1 MMTDASARDAAGL
14 AEDARTRARA
24 EELLEAHRASIY
36 QRTDRLFAVLLV
48 LQWLAGIGLALWLS
62 PRTWIGAES
71 ATHLHV
77 WLAVLLGG
85 AVAIPPALMGWFW
98 SGGVYTR
105 YAIAV
110 AQMLASALLI
120 HVTGGRI
127 ETHFHVF
134 GSLAFLAFYRDWR
147 VLVTASVVVV
157 LDHFVRGIWWPQS
170 VFGSAGVSPWRWMEH
185 AGWVVFE
192 DVFLIYACLR
202 SQREMGEIAERRA
215 ELEVGKD
222 RIERAVAE
230 RTAELA
236 RANHEL
242 AHANHELTQA
252 KDAAEAASRTKS
264 AFLAN
269 MSHEIRTPMNGVMGM
284 TSLLLDTPL
293 TETQRGFAETIRTS
307 SDSLLTIINDILD
320 FSKIESGRMELEEE
334 PFELRACLEE
344 ALDLFSYKCEEKG
357 IELAYL
363 ADDVP
368 VFVTGD
374 VTRVR
379 QIVVNLV
386 GNAVKFTECGEVF
399 LMVKSRQVEAPAY
412 APPPPLGGAPAR
424 WFELQIS
431 VKDTGIGIPA
441 DRMDRLFKVFS
452 QVDSSNTRR
461 FGGTGLGLAITQRL
475 IELMGGTIAVES
487 RVGEGSTFKFG
498 LTLKEAEA
506 VSPPIALAPS
516 LLAGKRLL
524 IVDDSEVNRRIL
536 HIQAARW
543 QMVPHAV
550 ASGGE
555 ALAWLAQNTADVA
568 ALDMHMPEM
577 DGLELSSRI
586 RELPDGKDLP
596 LVLFSSAAS
605 LRNRSDPRWRN
616 FAGSFTKPVKKA
628 QLRDAL
634 LQALG
639 QRGLPSGPMMRARR
653 PLLAESCPLRL
664 LLVEDNVVN
673 QKVAGHFLSQMGYR
687 RDVAANGVEA
697 LEALER
703 QDYDVILMDIQMP
716 QMDGYEATR
725 EIRRRFSG
733 RLTPQIIALTAG
745 AMEED
750 REKCLACGMDDYLSK
765 PLRID
770 EVEEKLRHASERLK
784 ARRAAGQ
791 AV

>member
-1 MMTDASARDAAGL
+1 MLESAVPAD
-14 AEDARTRARA
+14 DARAQVRAQK
-24 EELLEAHRASIY
+24 LLEMHQGDIY
-36 QRTDRLFAVLLV
+36 RRTDRLFAVLLV

-62 PRTWIGAES
+62 PRTWIGATSE
-71 ATHLHV
+71 THVHV
-77 WLAVLLGG
+77 WLAVVLGG
-85 AVAIPPALMGWFW
+85 AVAIPPALMGWFLA
-98 SGGVYTR
+98 GGASTR
-105 YAIAV
+105 YVIAV

-127 ETHFHVF
+127 ETHFHIF

-147 VLVTASVVVV
+147 VLITASAVVV
-157 LDHFVRGIWWPQS
+157 LDHFARGMWWPQS
-170 VFGSAGVSPWRWMEH
+170 VFGSVGVSPWRWLEH

-192 DVFLIYACLR
+192 DVFLIYACMR
-202 SQREMGEIAERRA
+202 SQREMSEIALRRA

-222 RIERAVAE
+222 RIEHAVAE

-236 RANHEL
+236 LANR
-242 AHANHELTQA
+242 ELTQA
-252 KDAAEAASRTKS
+252 KEAAEAASRTKS

-293 TETQRGFAETIRTS
+293 TETQKGFAETIRTS

-334 PFELRACLEE
+334 PFELRGCLEE
-344 ALDLFSYKCEEKG
+344 ALDLFGYKCEEKG

-368 VFVTGD
+368 AFVAGD

-379 QIVVNLV
+379 QIVVNLL
-386 GNAVKFTECGEVF
+386 GNAVKFTEQGEVF
-399 LMVKSRQVEAPAY
+399 LTVKSRQVEAPAY
-412 APPPPLGGAPAR
+412 AFPQSRDGAPAR
-424 WFELQIS
+424 WFDLQFA

-452 QVDSSNTRR
+452 QVDASNTRR
-461 FGGTGLGLAITQRL
+461 FGGTGLGLAISRRL
-475 IELMGGTIAVES
+475 IELMGGTITVES
-487 RVGEGSTFKFG
+487 RVGEGSTFRFN

-506 VSPPIALAPS
+506 VSPPVAMAPP
-516 LLAGKRLL
+516 LLAGRRLL

-536 HIQAARW
+536 HIQAERW
-543 QMVPHAV
+543 EMIPHAV
-550 ASGGE
+550 ASGDE
-555 ALAWLAQNTADVA
+555 ALAWLASHTADIA

-586 RELPDGKDLP
+586 RELPEGKDLP

-605 LRNRSDPRWRN
+605 LRNRSDPRWKN
-616 FAGSFTKPVKKA
+616 FSGSFTKPVKKA

-634 LQALG
+634 LLALG
-639 QRGLPSGPMMRARR
+639 QRGLPSGPMTRARR
-653 PLLAESCPLRL
+653 ALLAESYPLRL

-673 QKVAGHFLSQMGYR
+673 QKVASHFLGQMGYR

-697 LEALER
+697 LQAMER

-716 QMDGYEATR
+716 EMDGYEATR
-725 EIRRRFSG
+725 EIRRRFTG
-733 RLTPQIIALTAG
+733 RRAPQIIALTAG

-765 PLRID
+765 PLRMD
-770 EVEEKLRHASERLK
+770 EVEEKLRLAAERLK
-784 ARRAAGQ
+784 VTRAAE
-791 AV
+791 